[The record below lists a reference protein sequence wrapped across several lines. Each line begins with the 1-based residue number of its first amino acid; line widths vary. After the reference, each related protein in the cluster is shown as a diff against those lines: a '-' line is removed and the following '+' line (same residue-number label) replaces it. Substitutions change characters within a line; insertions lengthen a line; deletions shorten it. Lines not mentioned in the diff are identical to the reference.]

1 MLRPFFFPEND
12 LIKMNN
18 DMKTIQKARLVFTM
32 LFVMA
37 VAMANAQSMKMV
49 VNSKGEPVGRY
60 ISTNETTSTYTVGI
74 QDNCEIPQEG
84 YRVVTFSAKNG
95 QGVVYRD
102 QSRTGNFNV
111 RKAPSIKARVIA
123 KIPDT
128 TAMGYVPEA
137 YPCLGKVNGWYKIR
151 INGKVG
157 YVRDYLMVWDGMS
170 TF

>member
-1 MLRPFFFPEND
+1 
-12 LIKMNN
+12 
-18 DMKTIQKARLVFTM
+18 MKTIQKSRLLITM

-37 VAMANAQSMKMV
+37 VAVANAQSMKMV
-49 VNSKGEPVGRY
+49 VDSKGEPVGRL
-60 ISTNETTSTYTVGI
+60 IAINETTYTVGI
-74 QDNCEIPQEG
+74 QDNGEITKKG
-84 YRVVTFSAKNG
+84 HRVVTFRAKNG

-102 QSRTGNFNV
+102 QTRTGNFNV
-111 RKAPSIKARVIA
+111 RKSPSTKARVIA

-137 YPCLGKVNGWYKIR
+137 YPCLGKVKGWYKIR

>member
-1 MLRPFFFPEND
+1 
-12 LIKMNN
+12 
-18 DMKTIQKARLVFTM
+18 MKTIQKSRLLITM

-37 VAMANAQSMKMV
+37 VAVANAQSMKMV
-49 VNSKGEPVGRY
+49 VDSKGEPVGRL
-60 ISTNETTSTYTVGI
+60 IEINETTYTVGI
-74 QDNCEIPQEG
+74 QDNCEITKKG
-84 YRVVTFSAKNG
+84 HRVVIFRAKNG

-102 QSRTGNFNV
+102 QTRTGNFNV
-111 RKAPSIKARVIA
+111 RKSPSTKARIIA

-137 YPCLGKVNGWYKIR
+137 YPCLGKVKGWYKIR

>member
-1 MLRPFFFPEND
+1 
-12 LIKMNN
+12 
-18 DMKTIQKARLVFTM
+18 MKAIQKSRLLFTIV
-32 LFVMA
+32 LVMA
-37 VAMANAQSMKMV
+37 VAVANAQSMKMV
-49 VNSKGEPVGRY
+49 VDSKGEPVGRL
-60 ISTNETTSTYTVGI
+60 IAINETTYTVGI
-74 QDNCEIPQEG
+74 QDNCEITKKG
-84 YRVVTFSAKNG
+84 HRVVTFRAKNG

-102 QSRTGNFNV
+102 QTRTDNFNV
-111 RKAPSIKARVIA
+111 RKSPSTKARVIA

-137 YPCLGKVNGWYKIR
+137 YPCLGKVKGWYKIR